1 MTPRDRLPLTL
12 LAVVAGFFVWSG
24 IHPHDRFTWF
34 LEIVPLLVAVPI
46 LLGTYRRFR
55 LSSLTCILIT
65 LHAVILMVGGH
76 YTYAE
81 VPLFNWIRDHFHLH
95 RNEYDHLGHFAQGFV
110 PAIIAREI
118 LLRMRV
124 LRRGAWLFFL
134 VVCICL
140 SISLLYELFEW
151 AVAIFTGTSAAA
163 FLGGQGDPWDTQ
175 KDMAWALAGA
185 LFAMSTMQR
194 LHDYSLSA
202 LGISPSE

>member
-1 MTPRDRLPLTL
+1 MTHRDRLPLVL
-12 LAVVAGFFVWSG
+12 LAVDTAFLVWSG

-34 LEIVPLLVAVPI
+34 LEVVPFLIALPI
-46 LLGTYRRFR
+46 LLGTHRRFR
-55 LSSLTCILIT
+55 LSDLTYILIA
-65 LHAVILMVGGH
+65 LHAIILMIGGH

-81 VPLFNWIRDHFHLH
+81 VPLFNWIRDHFHLR

-110 PAIIAREI
+110 PAVIAREI

-151 AVAIFTGTSAAA
+151 SVAIFTGASADA

-175 KDMAWALAGA
+175 KDMAWALVGA
-185 LFAMSTMQR
+185 LFSMTTMQR
-194 LHDYSLSA
+194 LHDHSMAA
-202 LGISPSE
+202 LGISQSE